1 MFEIRESEVCGGYGV
16 FAVKDIPLGT
26 LILREKPLLGKD
38 IITSLVFFL
47 LIIPHFT
54 LFDLRRDKEKRS
66 RKGSK

>member
-38 IITSLVFFL
+38 IITV
-47 LIIPHFT
+47 
-54 LFDLRRDKEKRS
+54 
-66 RKGSK
+66 